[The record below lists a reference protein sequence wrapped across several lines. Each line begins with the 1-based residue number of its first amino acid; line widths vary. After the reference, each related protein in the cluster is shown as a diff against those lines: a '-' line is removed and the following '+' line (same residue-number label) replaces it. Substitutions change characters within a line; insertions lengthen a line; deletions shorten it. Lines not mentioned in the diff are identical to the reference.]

1 VEKIVSQLCKAD
13 STVYVC
19 PADFSTASVLN
30 CAKAIVTIQ
39 GTVGLEFSCMGIPII
54 ITGKAFYSGFGFTH
68 EPETKEEYFTM
79 LRNVKN
85 IEPLGDDKMD
95 IAKCVYAAFFEI
107 QKQDFAL
114 IDTKLKALTWGIGVK
129 QDVDEAFKL
138 MTERLE
144 NTDPRNMVI
153 CSEIRK
159 YFQT

>member
-1 VEKIVSQLCKAD
+1 
-13 STVYVC
+13 
-19 PADFSTASVLN
+19 
-30 CAKAIVTIQ
+30 
-39 GTVGLEFSCMGIPII
+39 
-54 ITGKAFYSGFGFTH
+54 
-68 EPETKEEYFTM
+68 M
-79 LRNVKN
+79 LRNIKN
-85 IEPLGDDKMD
+85 IEPLSDDKMD